1 VRLADY
7 LDGLGPRLWRVA
19 EPLSVVHEVT
29 ALQHALS
36 EAGRYPALLVE
47 RPRLADLVR
56 RGIPGVGI
64 GGTDLFEVRTRV
76 QAAARFV

>member
-1 VRLADY
+1 VRFTSLVVVVP
-7 LDGLGPRLWRVA
+7 DGGAGDASGGGVVPLGTVK
-19 EPLSVVHEVT
+19 
-29 ALQHALS
+29 
-36 EAGRYPALLVE
+36 GMPALLVE

-76 QAAARFV
+76 QETARFV